1 MACVPH
7 TSPTFSSFLSDY
19 SNKIFSIFNLLF
31 FMASNQTSLN
41 DAKFALPVSDVEQQ
55 AALEIETED
64 YDYSKRA
71 QWLRAAVLG
80 ANDGLVS
87 TASLMMGVGA
97 VKQDLK
103 AMILTGFAGLV
114 AGACSMAIG
123 EFVSVHSQLDIELA
137 QMKRDRKRKDT
148 EEKEEGENESLPNPL
163 LAAAASALAF
173 SVGALVPL
181 LAASF
186 IRQYKVRL
194 GVVVAAVTLAL
205 MIFGWLGA
213 VLGKAPAVRSSLR
226 VLVGGWL
233 AMAITFGLT
242 KLIGSSGL

>member
-1 MACVPH
+1 
-7 TSPTFSSFLSDY
+7 
-19 SNKIFSIFNLLF
+19 
-31 FMASNQTSLN
+31 MASNVQTSLN
-41 DAKFALPVSDVEQQ
+41 GAKFTIPTTHDLEQST
-55 AALEIETED
+55 LEIETKEF
-64 YDYSKRA
+64 DYSKRS

-97 VKQDLK
+97 VKQDIK

-123 EFVSVHSQLDIELA
+123 EFVSVYSQLDIEVA
-137 QMKRDRKRKDT
+137 QMKREKQKGELGGERS
-148 EEKEEGENESLPNPL
+148 EEEDDAEKESLPNPL
-163 LAAAASALAF
+163 QAAAASALAF
-173 SVGALVPL
+173 SVGAMVPL

-186 IRQYKVRL
+186 IKEYKVRV
-194 GVVVAAVTLAL
+194 GAVVGAVSLAL
-205 MIFGWLGA
+205 VVFGWLGA
-213 VLGKAPAVRSSLR
+213 LLGKAPLLRSVLR
-226 VLVGGWL
+226 VLIGGLL

>member
-1 MACVPH
+1 
-7 TSPTFSSFLSDY
+7 
-19 SNKIFSIFNLLF
+19 
-31 FMASNQTSLN
+31 MASNQAISSN
-41 DAKFALPVSDVEQQ
+41 EAKFVVPTNDLEQQ
-55 AALEIETED
+55 TTLEIESKEF
-64 YDYSKRA
+64 DYSKRS

-97 VKQDLK
+97 VKQDIK

-123 EFVSVHSQLDIELA
+123 EFVSVYSQLDIEVA
-137 QMKRDRKRKDT
+137 QMEREKQRGNGRRREGEDN
-148 EEKEEGENESLPNPL
+148 EEKEDLPNPL
-163 LAAAASALAF
+163 QAAAASALAF
-173 SVGALVPL
+173 SVGAMVPL

-186 IRQYKVRL
+186 IREYKVRV
-194 GVVVAAVTLAL
+194 GAIVGAVTMAL
-205 MIFGWLGA
+205 VVFGWLGA
-213 VLGKAPAVRSSLR
+213 VLGNAPVFRSAAR

>member
-1 MACVPH
+1 
-7 TSPTFSSFLSDY
+7 
-19 SNKIFSIFNLLF
+19 
-31 FMASNQTSLN
+31 MASNVQTSLN
-41 DAKFALPVSDVEQQ
+41 GAKFTIPTTHDLEQST
-55 AALEIETED
+55 LEIETKEF
-64 YDYSKRA
+64 DYSKRS

-97 VKQDLK
+97 VKQDIK

-123 EFVSVHSQLDIELA
+123 EFVSVYSQLDIEVA
-137 QMKRDRKRKDT
+137 QMKREKQKGELGGERS
-148 EEKEEGENESLPNPL
+148 EEEDDAEKESLPNPL
-163 LAAAASALAF
+163 QAAAASALAF
-173 SVGALVPL
+173 SVGAMVPL

-186 IRQYKVRL
+186 IKEYKVRV
-194 GVVVAAVTLAL
+194 GAVVGAVSLAL
-205 MIFGWLGA
+205 VVFGWLGA
-213 VLGKAPAVRSSLR
+213 LLGKAPLFRSVLR
-226 VLVGGWL
+226 VLIGGLL

>member
-1 MACVPH
+1 METTNG
-7 TSPTFSSFLSDY
+7 TSI
-19 SNKIFSIFNLLF
+19 NNH
-31 FMASNQTSLN
+31 
-41 DAKFALPVSDVEQQ
+41 KFTIPAVNDVEQQ
-55 AALEIETED
+55 QASMELEPTD
-64 YDYSKRA
+64 DFNYSKRS

-87 TASLMMGVGA
+87 TAALMMGVGA
-97 VKQDLK
+97 VKQDIK

-123 EFVSVHSQLDIELA
+123 EFVSVYSQLDIEVA
-137 QMKRDRKRKDT
+137 QLKRDKLRDENRETTD
-148 EEKEEGENESLPNPL
+148 EEEEQEGSKGDKESLPNPL
-163 LAAAASALAF
+163 QASAASALSF
-173 SVGALVPL
+173 SVGAMVPL

-186 IRQYKVRL
+186 IKEYKVRL
-194 GVVVAAVTLAL
+194 GVVVGAVSLAL
-205 MIFGWLGA
+205 AVFGWLGA
-213 VLGKAPAVRSSLR
+213 VLGRAPRVRSAVR

>member
-1 MACVPH
+1 MEATNNG
-7 TSPTFSSFLSDY
+7 TS
-19 SNKIFSIFNLLF
+19 FN
-31 FMASNQTSLN
+31 NQ
-41 DAKFALPVSDVEQQ
+41 KFTIPAAHVNNDVEQQ
-55 AALEIETED
+55 ITSMELEAED
-64 YDYSKRA
+64 DDFDYSKRS

-87 TASLMMGVGA
+87 TAALMMGVGA
-97 VKQDLK
+97 VKQDIK

-123 EFVSVHSQLDIELA
+123 EFVSVYSQLDIELA
-137 QMKRDRKRKDT
+137 QMKRDKQRGQNGESNHQQGKNDD
-148 EEKEEGENESLPNPL
+148 EGEKESLPNPL
-163 LAAAASALAF
+163 HAAAASALSF
-173 SVGALVPL
+173 SVGAMVPL

-186 IRQYKVRL
+186 IREYKVRL
-194 GVVVAAVTLAL
+194 GVVIGAVSFAL
-205 MIFGWLGA
+205 VVFGWLGA
-213 VLGKAPAVRSSLR
+213 VLGKAPIVKSSVR